1 MCVSF
6 WSGGRHRGLGAFWLL
21 RGLAART
28 WPGGSRRNA
37 HSIPGVL
44 FAAIGRGANVGFT
57 IRERVEGAA
66 DGNRP

>member
-1 MCVSF
+1 VRFLLVWRPALRPRSV
-6 WSGGRHRGLGAFWLL
+6 LAL